1 LDESASKHPTYS
13 PDFASTDF
21 HLSGPLKKH
30 LGGHMFQ
37 DAVEVQEA
45 ISHWFHSLSPEFC
58 TEGINSLMTHCY
70 KCMNLQG
77 KHVEN

>member
-1 LDESASKHPTYS
+1 VDESAAKHPMYS

-37 DAVEVQEA
+37 DAMEVQEA
-45 ISHWFHSLSPEFC
+45 NSH
-58 TEGINSLMTHCY
+58 
-70 KCMNLQG
+70 
-77 KHVEN
+77 

>member
-1 LDESASKHPTYS
+1 MYS

-21 HLSGPLKKH
+21 HLPGPLKKH
-30 LGGHMFQ
+30 LGGHIFQ

-45 ISHWFHSLSPEFC
+45 LSHWFHSLSPEFC
-58 TEGINSLMTHCY
+58 TEDINSMTTHCY

>member
-1 LDESASKHPTYS
+1 MYS
-13 PDFASTDF
+13 PHFASTDF

-30 LGGHMFQ
+30 LGGYMFQ
-37 DAVEVQEA
+37 DAMEVQEA

-58 TEGINSLMTHCY
+58 TEGINSLMTYSY